1 MRKGGTK
8 KRWVRRKNKDIE
20 EVKLSIERGMANME
34 NGEKVEEIEV
44 YESLRKER
52 KY

>member
-20 EVKLSIERGMANME
+20 EVKLSIERGMGNME
-34 NGEKVEEIEV
+34 NGEKVQGVPINMGIQ
-44 YESLRKER
+44 
-52 KY
+52 